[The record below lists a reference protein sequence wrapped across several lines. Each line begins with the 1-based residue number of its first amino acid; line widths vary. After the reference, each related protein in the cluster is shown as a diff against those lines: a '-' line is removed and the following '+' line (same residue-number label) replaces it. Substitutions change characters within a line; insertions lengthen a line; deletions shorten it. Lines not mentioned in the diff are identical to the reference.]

1 MYTGNFKLV
10 PYIVCPVG
18 ITEISSILCELSL
31 HVLWM
36 LDVNLQSGFAY
47 STLVEAQPL
56 DSIGKT

>member
-1 MYTGNFKLV
+1 MYTGNFNLV
-10 PYIVCPVG
+10 PYMVCPVVM
-18 ITEISSILCELSL
+18 TEISSILCELSPQ
-31 HVLWM
+31 VLWM